1 MDFLEE
7 HSYVNHKK
15 IKSECEKPELHL
27 TEINI
32 KMEYD
37 DFLNSDEACDTP
49 SVNPLEQTK
58 INCNESEKDR
68 RLRLTSQKAD
78 LKSRNTSDSEDDE
91 GIRESALNLSGLK
104 KACILQ
110 TCLNLLDSSSSDE
123 DELMLLWLL
132 CSKRKKKL
140 RKKSK

>member
-91 GIRESALNLSGLK
+91 GLYPGI
-104 KACILQ
+104 
-110 TCLNLLDSSSSDE
+110 
-123 DELMLLWLL
+123 
-132 CSKRKKKL
+132 CSKPVWFKEGVHFTNL
-140 RKKSK
+140 FKSLGFIFF